1 VQTAR
6 VASASFNEEPLSETV
21 RLIAIAG
28 DLDISNSRDLRTRV
42 ARALSEGVQTL
53 VIDLAAVEHIDSSA
67 LAALIE
73 AHQRT
78 GERRGKLFLVVT
90 STSVRRTIEVRGL
103 DGVLTLVGSRDEAVG
118 ALETPQE
125 D

>member
-1 VQTAR
+1 
-6 VASASFNEEPLSETV
+6 VANATFTEEGLDEAA

-42 ARALSEGVQTL
+42 ARALSDGIQML
-53 VIDLAAVEHIDSSA
+53 VIDLAEVSHIDSSA

-78 GERRGKLFLVVT
+78 SERRGKLLVVVT
-90 STSVRRTIEVRGL
+90 GPSVRRTIEVRGL
-103 DGVLTLVGSRDEAVG
+103 DGILNLVGSREEAL
-118 ALETPQE
+118 ADLKAPQE

>member
-1 VQTAR
+1 
-6 VASASFNEEPLSETV
+6 VASASFNEESLDEAV
-21 RLIAIAG
+21 RLIAISG

-42 ARALSEGVQTL
+42 ARALSEGVLTL
-53 VIDLAAVEHIDSSA
+53 VIDLSDVMHIDSSA

-78 GERRGKLFLVVT
+78 SERRGKLLLVVN
-90 STSVRRTIEVRGL
+90 SMSVRRTIEVRGL
-103 DGVLTLVGSRDEAVG
+103 DGVLAIVESREAAIGSLG
-118 ALETPQE
+118 TPQE